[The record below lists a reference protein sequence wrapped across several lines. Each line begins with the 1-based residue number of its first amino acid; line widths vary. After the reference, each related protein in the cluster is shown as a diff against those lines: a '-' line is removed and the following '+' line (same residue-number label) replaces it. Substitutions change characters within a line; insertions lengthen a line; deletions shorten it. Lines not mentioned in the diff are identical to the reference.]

1 MKLSHYLVIAI
12 FGISTQVNAAGYA
25 MIGMGKTDYDAGA
38 ISTFDDPTGFEFV
51 AGFDTSD
58 RISVEIGIV
67 QFGEADDGIPP
78 EWHLEADGIVIS
90 GLYKTDV
97 GENAE
102 VFVQLGLNMW
112 DAELSEDGFGVFAED
127 DGTDIF
133 YGIGLNFMTSEK
145 LGLGVRYNIY
155 DFDGDNVTRFTFNAQ
170 FLYE

>member
-12 FGISTQVNAAGYA
+12 FGISTQVNAAGYG
-25 MIGMGKTDYDAGA
+25 MIGMGKTDYDASA
-38 ISTFDDPTGFEFV
+38 LSTFDDPMGFEFV

-78 EWHLEADGIVIS
+78 EWHLKADGIVIS

-97 GENAE
+97 SEDAE
-102 VFVQLGLNMW
+102 VFLQLGLNMW
-112 DAELSEDGFGVFAED
+112 DAELSEDGLGVIAED

-133 YGIGLNFMTSEK
+133 YGIGLNFMTNEK
-145 LGLGVRYNIY
+145 FSLGVRYNNY
-155 DFDGDNVTRFTFNAQ
+155 DFDGDDVTRFTFNVQ
-170 FLYE
+170 LRFE